1 MLAVEVFN
9 VPPSVL
15 EGVLTNKDYIE
26 VLEYVRLRDHKP
38 TEAEVLQDY
47 LEHMTEESG
56 DG

>member
-1 MLAVEVFN
+1 MLAVEVFF

-38 TEAEVLQDY
+38 TEAEALQDY
-47 LEHMTEESG
+47 LENLAEESS